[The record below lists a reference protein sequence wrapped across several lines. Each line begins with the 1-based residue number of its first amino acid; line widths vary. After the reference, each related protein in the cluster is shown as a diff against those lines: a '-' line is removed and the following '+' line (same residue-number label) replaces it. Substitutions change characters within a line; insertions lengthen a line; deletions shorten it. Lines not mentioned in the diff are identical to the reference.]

1 MNPKSFYIDTSVAT
15 KLYIKEADSY
25 ACVDIVR
32 GATLVSSRLLFCE
45 FRSALLGK
53 ESRGEISREL
63 RVEAWEQFV
72 EHTAAGMVRFSPLDD
87 VVAQDAADLLEELHP
102 HVALRPL
109 DALHIATF
117 LSIDGGPLF
126 TKDLRMLSAA
136 SHLGLAVAS

>member
-1 MNPKSFYIDTSVAT
+1 MNTKTYYIDTSVAT
-15 KLYIKEADSY
+15 KLYIREPDSS

-32 GATLVSSRLLFCE
+32 GATLVSSRLLYCE

-63 RVEAWEQFV
+63 RMEAWTQFV
-72 EHTAAGMVRFSPLDD
+72 EHAAAGMVRFCPLDD
-87 VVAQDAADLLEELHP
+87 VIVQDAADLLDELHP
-102 HVALRPL
+102 HVALRTL

-136 SHLGLAVAS
+136 AHLGLAIAG